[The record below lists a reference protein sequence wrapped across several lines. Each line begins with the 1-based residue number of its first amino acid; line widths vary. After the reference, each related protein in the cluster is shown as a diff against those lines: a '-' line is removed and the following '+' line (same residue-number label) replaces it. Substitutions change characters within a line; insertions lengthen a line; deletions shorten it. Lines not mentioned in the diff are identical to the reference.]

1 MKRGPIVVTVSL
13 ALVMGLAL
21 APTAALAERFRGG
34 AVGSRVFVGS
44 RPFVSHP
51 FVHHPFFPRPFV
63 ARPLFRPFIPFGVIA
78 SPVVVYAPP
87 PVYYGAPAY
96 YAPSAY
102 YDAPAVYSPP
112 AGGTVSV
119 APSPMPNVV
128 QYPHG
133 RYELRGDGVTT
144 PYTWVWIPNPP
155 PPPPPPAAP
164 SPAAP
169 AQQTPPASQSGVYCW
184 TDEQGVTTWTDQW
197 DKIPVRYRA
206 QARRPNLSGAR
217 PL

>member
-13 ALVMGLAL
+13 ALVGSLAL
-21 APTAALAERFRGG
+21 APTAALAEPFHGG
-34 AVGSRVFVGS
+34 AVGGRVIVRG

-51 FVHHPFFPRPFV
+51 FVHHPFFARPFV
-63 ARPLFRPFIPFGVIA
+63 SHPFFRPFIPFGVIA
-78 SPVVVYAPP
+78 SPVVIYAPP

-96 YAPSAY
+96 YDPPAY
-102 YDAPAVYSPP
+102 YNPPAAYGPP

-133 RYELRGDGVTT
+133 RYELRGDGMTT

-155 PPPPPPAAP
+155 PPPPPPGAPASGDP
-164 SPAAP
+164 SPARH
-169 AQQTPPASQSGVYCW
+169 SHL
-184 TDEQGVTTWTDQW
+184 
-197 DKIPVRYRA
+197 YRWC
-206 QARRPNLSGAR
+206 QRESKSPHLR
-217 PL
+217 